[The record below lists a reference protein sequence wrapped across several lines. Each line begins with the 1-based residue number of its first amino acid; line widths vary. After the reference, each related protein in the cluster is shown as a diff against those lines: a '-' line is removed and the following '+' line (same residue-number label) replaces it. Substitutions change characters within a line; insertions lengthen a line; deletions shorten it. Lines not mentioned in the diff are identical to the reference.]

1 MILLHCIG
9 AVRPVWYDMTIIW
22 ERLLCKAA
30 TVTSYPNRDPFSS
43 AVLDIPEVS
52 HAILSLSK
60 RLRRIAKKLL
70 RDHTIKQFHTEEE
83 LRAIL
88 GSCPTTYINP
98 KRVQLAFTMDGFM
111 DFFRVALPG
120 IDLWNPRLP
129 PPALCLRVW
138 SNL

>member
-1 MILLHCIG
+1 M
-9 AVRPVWYDMTIIW
+9 RPVWYDMTIIW
-22 ERLLCKAA
+22 ERLQCKAA

-43 AVLDIPEVS
+43 AILDIPEVS
-52 HAILSLSK
+52 HAILSLST
-60 RLRRIAKKLL
+60 RLRPIAKKLL

-111 DFFRVALPG
+111 DFFRRCIARHRPLGPTSPATRPMPAGVERPPV
-120 IDLWNPRLP
+120 PRTI
-129 PPALCLRVW
+129 
-138 SNL
+138 S

>member
-1 MILLHCIG
+1 M
-9 AVRPVWYDMTIIW
+9 RPVWYDMTIIW

-98 KRVQLAFTMDGFM
+98 KRVQLAFTKTGSWISF
-111 DFFRVALPG
+111 ALHC
-120 IDLWNPRLP
+120 
-129 PPALCLRVW
+129 PA
-138 SNL
+138 